1 MPGDDLIPN
10 LNKSAILV
18 YSGSMEENNSLK
30 EKMTS
35 APRSPGAYIM
45 KDAQGKVI
53 YVGKAND
60 LKSRIGSYF
69 TGKDTRPMA
78 PFLMAR
84 VSDIEFITTSTEK
97 EALILE
103 NNLIKRHRPRY
114 NVILRDDKTYYHL
127 SLDPTEKF
135 PRLQLV
141 RKRLNNAALYFG
153 PYPSGLAA
161 KETLRFVQQ
170 IFPLRTC
177 RNRDFK
183 LRPRPCLE
191 YQIGKCPAPCKG
203 LIDEEAY
210 RKLAQSAVS
219 FLQGR
224 RRELISGIKTQ
235 MEEAAEKLNFEE
247 AARLR
252 DRVAALEHALE
263 KQNVDWGGTKD
274 QDVLGVY
281 AHDDNYQLCVLFVR
295 GGKLLGSKSFAP
307 VKMKMDQ
314 AELISSCLTQYYD
327 GGANIPDEII
337 IPCHLPDEE
346 VIAEWLTDKKD
357 HGYESQGKQWDII
370 PSAER
375 DCSTNKFQRAS
386 FLKLESHKK
395 KVVLTIPSR
404 GTKNALLDMAVANA
418 QGVWESGKKKE
429 EQKTAGMKIIQEK
442 LSLTKLPQRIECYDI
457 SNVSGKHAVGSM
469 VVFQDGEPDKSSYRR
484 FRIKTISEPD
494 DYAMMYEVLA
504 RRFARGENL
513 PDLVV
518 VDGGKGQLNVALSVL
533 KDLKIKVDVIGLA
546 KEERAVFSGKGIIK
560 KKAAKSEDRVY
571 LPKRKDAIFLS
582 AWPQALRILQQV
594 RDEAHRFALS
604 YHHQMKLKNDLSSIL
619 DDIPDV
625 GEGRRKTLLKHFGSS
640 KQVKGATLEELQKVP
655 GIGSELAEKI
665 YSHLRNEK

>member
-1 MPGDDLIPN
+1 
-10 LNKSAILV
+10 
-18 YSGSMEENNSLK
+18 MEENNSLK

-35 APRSPGAYIM
+35 APRSPGVYIM
-45 KDAQGKVI
+45 KDVQGKII

-60 LKSRIGSYF
+60 LKSRISSYF

-84 VSDIEFITTSTEK
+84 ISDIEFITTSTEK

-114 NVILRDDKTYYHL
+114 NVTLRDDKTYYHL

-135 PRLQLV
+135 PRLQLI
-141 RKRLNNAALYFG
+141 RKRANDSALYFG

-170 IFPLRTC
+170 IFPLRSC

-183 LRPRPCLE
+183 LRSRPCLE
-191 YQIGKCPAPCKG
+191 YQMGRCLAPCKG
-203 LIDEEAY
+203 LIDEDSY
-210 RKLAQSAVS
+210 RKLVKNAVS

-224 RRELISGIKTQ
+224 RRSLITEIKTQ
-235 MEEAAEKLNFEE
+235 MEEAAENLNFEE

-281 AHDDNYQLCVLFVR
+281 AHDDNYQLCILFVR

-307 VKMKMDQ
+307 VKMKMDLT
-314 AELISSCLTQYYD
+314 EIISSCLTQYYD

-337 IPCHLPDEE
+337 IPCHLQDEE
-346 VIAEWLTDKKD
+346 VITEWLTDKK
-357 HGYESQGKQWDII
+357 E
-370 PSAER
+370 
-375 DCSTNKFQRAS
+375 
-386 FLKLESHKK
+386 K

-418 QGVWESGKKKE
+418 QSLWDSGKKKE
-429 EQKTAGMKIIQEK
+429 EQRTADMKILQEK
-442 LSLTKLPQRIECYDI
+442 LSLAKLPQRIECYDI
-457 SNVSGKHAVGSM
+457 SNISGKHAVGSM

-484 FRIKTISEPD
+484 FRIKTVSESD

-533 KDLKIKVDVIGLA
+533 KDLKIKMDVIGLA
-546 KEERAVFSGKGIIK
+546 KEERVIFSSKGISK

-571 LPKRKDAIFLS
+571 LPRRKDAIYLS
-582 AWPQALRILQQV
+582 AWPQALRMLQQV

-604 YHHQMKLKNDLSSIL
+604 YHHQIKQKNDLRSIL

-625 GEGRRKTLLKHFGSS
+625 GEARRKILLKHFGSS
-640 KQVKGATLEELQKVP
+640 KQVKDATLEELQKVP
-655 GIGSELAEKI
+655 GIGKFLAEKI
-665 YSHLRNEK
+665 YNALRNSACKN

>member
-1 MPGDDLIPN
+1 MPGGDLTPN
-10 LNKSAILV
+10 LNKSAIFV
-18 YSGSMEENNSLK
+18 YSESMEENNILK

-35 APRSPGAYIM
+35 APRSPGIYIM
-45 KDAQGKVI
+45 KDAQGKII

-114 NVILRDDKTYYHL
+114 NVNLRDDKTYYHL
-127 SLDPTEKF
+127 SLDPTDKF

-141 RKRLNNAALYFG
+141 RKRFNNATLYFG

-191 YQIGKCPAPCKG
+191 YQIGKCLAPCKG
-203 LIDEEAY
+203 LIDEEEY

-263 KQNVDWGGTKD
+263 KQNVDWGGDKD
-274 QDVLGVY
+274 QDVVGLYG
-281 AHDDNYQLCVLFVR
+281 HDNNYQLCILFVR

-307 VKMKMDQ
+307 VKIKTDMV
-314 AELISSCLTQYYD
+314 EIISSCLTQYYD

-337 IPCHLPDEE
+337 IPCLLPDEE
-346 VIAEWLTDKKD
+346 IIIEWLTDKK
-357 HGYESQGKQWDII
+357 KQKI
-370 PSAER
+370 
-375 DCSTNKFQRAS
+375 F
-386 FLKLESHKK
+386 
-395 KVVLTIPSR
+395 LTIPSR
-404 GTKNALLDMAVANA
+404 GTKNALLDMANDNA
-418 QGVWESGKKKE
+418 RNLWEATHKSE
-429 EQKTAGMKIIQEK
+429 EQKIAALQILQDK
-442 LSLTKLPQRIECYDI
+442 LSLTKVPRRMECYDI
-457 SNVSGKHAVGSM
+457 SNIGGKYAVGSM

-484 FRIKTISEPD
+484 FRIKTISESD
-494 DYAMMYEVLA
+494 DYAMMNEVLA
-504 RRFARGENL
+504 RRFAQEENL

-518 VDGGKGQLNVALSVL
+518 VDGGKGQLNVALSVVR
-533 KDLKIKVDVIGLA
+533 DLKIKIDVIGLA
-546 KEERAVFSGKGIIK
+546 KEERVIFSSKGISK

-571 LPKRKDAIFLS
+571 LPRRKDAIYLS
-582 AWPQALRILQQV
+582 AWPQALRMLQQV

-604 YHHQMKLKNDLSSIL
+604 YHHQIKQKNDLRSIL

-625 GEGRRKTLLKHFGSS
+625 GEARRKILLKHFGSS
-640 KQVKGATLEELQKVP
+640 KQVKDATLEELQKVP
-655 GIGSELAEKI
+655 GIGRELAEKI
-665 YSHLRNEK
+665 YNGLKK

>member
-1 MPGDDLIPN
+1 VPGGDLTPN
-10 LNKSAILV
+10 LDKSAIFV
-18 YSGSMEENNSLK
+18 YSESMEENNILK

-35 APRSPGAYIM
+35 APRSPGIYLM

-114 NVILRDDKTYYHL
+114 NVTLRDDKTYYHL
-127 SLDPTEKF
+127 SLDPAEKF

-153 PYPSGLAA
+153 PYPSGLVA

-191 YQIGKCPAPCKG
+191 YQIGKCLAPCKG

-219 FLQGR
+219 FLQGK

-235 MEEAAEKLNFEE
+235 MEEAAENLNFEE

-281 AHDDNYQLCVLFVR
+281 AHDDSYQLCILFVR

-307 VKMKMDQ
+307 VKMKMDPV
-314 AELISSCLTQYYD
+314 EIISSCLTQYYD

-337 IPCHLPDEE
+337 IPCNLPDEE
-346 VIAEWLTDKKD
+346 VIAEWLTDKK
-357 HGYESQGKQWDII
+357 E
-370 PSAER
+370 
-375 DCSTNKFQRAS
+375 
-386 FLKLESHKK
+386 K
-395 KVVLTIPSR
+395 KVALTVPSR

-418 QGVWESGKKKE
+418 QSLWESGQKKE
-429 EQKTAGMKIIQEK
+429 EQKTAGMKILQEK
-442 LSLTKLPQRIECYDI
+442 LSLTKLPQRMECYDI
-457 SNVSGKHAVGSM
+457 SNISGKNAVGSM
-469 VVFQDGEPDKSSYRR
+469 VVFQDGDPDKSNYRR
-484 FRIKTISEPD
+484 FRIKTVSESD

-533 KDLKIKVDVIGLA
+533 KDLKIKMDVIGLA
-546 KEERAVFSGKGIIK
+546 KEERVIFSSKGISK
-560 KKAAKSEDRVY
+560 KKAGKFEDRVY
-571 LPKRKDAIFLS
+571 LPRRKDAIYLS
-582 AWPQALRILQQV
+582 AWPPALRMLQQV

-604 YHHQMKLKNDLSSIL
+604 YHHQIKQKNDLRSIL

-625 GEGRRKTLLKHFGSS
+625 GEVRRKILLKHFGSS
-640 KQVKGATLEELQKVP
+640 KQVKDATLEELQKVP
-655 GIGSELAEKI
+655 GIGKELAEKI
-665 YSHLRNEK
+665 YTALRNKE

>member
-1 MPGDDLIPN
+1 
-10 LNKSAILV
+10 
-18 YSGSMEENNSLK
+18 MEENNILK

-35 APRSPGAYIM
+35 APRFPGVYIM

-84 VSDIEFITTSTEK
+84 VHDIEFITTYTEK

-114 NVILRDDKTYYHL
+114 NVNLRDDKTYYHL

-141 RKRLNNAALYFG
+141 RKRANDSALYFG

-170 IFPLRTC
+170 VFPLRSC
-177 RNRDFK
+177 RNRDFQ

-191 YQIGKCPAPCKG
+191 YQMERCLAPCKG
-203 LIDEEAY
+203 LIDEDSY
-210 RKLAQSAVS
+210 RKLVENTVS

-224 RRELISGIKTQ
+224 RRELISELKKQ
-235 MEEAAEKLNFEE
+235 MNEASRELNYEE

-281 AHDDNYQLCVLFVR
+281 AHNNNYQLCILFVR

-307 VKMKMDQ
+307 VKMKMDL
-314 AELISSCLTQYYD
+314 AEIISSCLTQYYD

-337 IPCHLPDEE
+337 IPCLLPDEE
-346 VIAEWLTDKKD
+346 VIVEWLTDKK
-357 HGYESQGKQWDII
+357 E
-370 PSAER
+370 
-375 DCSTNKFQRAS
+375 
-386 FLKLESHKK
+386 K
-395 KVVLTIPSR
+395 KVALTVPSR

-418 QGVWESGKKKE
+418 RSLWESGQKKE

-457 SNVSGKHAVGSM
+457 SNISGKHAVGSM

-484 FRIKTISEPD
+484 FRIKTVSESD

-533 KDLKIKVDVIGLA
+533 KDLKIKMDVVGLA
-546 KEERAVFSGKGIIK
+546 KEERAIFSSKGVRRK
-560 KKAAKSEDRVY
+560 KTGKSEDRVY
-571 LPKRKDAIFLS
+571 LPRRKDAIYLS
-582 AWPQALRILQQV
+582 AWPQAMRLLQQV

-604 YHHQMKLKNDLSSIL
+604 YHHQIKQKNDLRSIL

-625 GEGRRKTLLKHFGSS
+625 GEARRKILLKHFGSS
-640 KQVKGATLEELQKVP
+640 NQVKDATLEELEKVP
-655 GIGSELAEKI
+655 GIGKELAGKI
-665 YSHLRNEK
+665 YSHLKNEK

>member
-1 MPGDDLIPN
+1 
-10 LNKSAILV
+10 
-18 YSGSMEENNSLK
+18 MEENDILK

-35 APRSPGAYIM
+35 APRSPGVYIM
-45 KDAQGKVI
+45 KDAQGKII

-60 LKSRIGSYF
+60 LKSRISSYF

-84 VSDIEFITTSTEK
+84 VNDIEFITTSTEK

-114 NVILRDDKTYYHL
+114 NVNLRDDKTYYHL

-141 RKRLNNAALYFG
+141 RKRVNNAALYFG

-170 IFPLRTC
+170 VFPLRSC

-191 YQIGKCPAPCKG
+191 HQIGRCSAPCKG
-203 LIDEEAY
+203 LIDEDSY
-210 RKLAQSAVS
+210 RKLVENVVS

-224 RRELISGIKTQ
+224 RRELISGIKAQ
-235 MEEAAEKLNFEE
+235 MEEAAQDLNFEE

-252 DRVAALEHALE
+252 DRIGALEHALE
-263 KQNVDWGGTKD
+263 RQNVDWGGTKD

-281 AHDDNYQLCVLFVR
+281 AHDNNYQLCILFVR
-295 GGKLLGSKSFAP
+295 RGKLLGSKSFVP
-307 VKMKMDQ
+307 VKMKIDL
-314 AELISSCLTQYYD
+314 AEIVSSCLTQYYD
-327 GGANIPDEII
+327 GGVNIPDEII
-337 IPCHLPDEE
+337 IPCPLPDES
-346 VIAEWLTDKKD
+346 VIIEWLTDKK
-357 HGYESQGKQWDII
+357 Q
-370 PSAER
+370 
-375 DCSTNKFQRAS
+375 
-386 FLKLESHKK
+386 K
-395 KVVLTIPSR
+395 KVILTVPSR

-418 QGVWESGKKKE
+418 QSLWESGKKKE
-429 EQKTAGMKIIQEK
+429 EQKTAGMKILQEK

-457 SNVSGKHAVGSM
+457 SNISGEHAVGSM

-484 FRIKTISEPD
+484 YRIKTVSESD

-504 RRFARGENL
+504 RRFTRGENL

-533 KDLKIKVDVIGLA
+533 RDLKIKIDVIGLA
-546 KEERAVFSGKGIIK
+546 KEERVIFSSKGISK

-571 LPKRKDAIFLS
+571 LPRRKDAVYLS
-582 AWPQALRILQQV
+582 AWPQAMRLLQQV

-604 YHHQMKLKNDLSSIL
+604 YHHQIKQTNDIRSIL

-625 GEGRRKTLLKHFGSS
+625 GEARKKILLKYFGSS
-640 KQVKGATLEELQKVP
+640 RQVKDATLEELQKVP
-655 GIGSELAEKI
+655 GIGKELAGEI
-665 YSHLRNEK
+665 YSYLRNEK